1 MQCNAMLER
10 IKRMKRRFQVSATS
24 RYVYKNHATEPVAR
38 LYTLLNGA
46 EIAVHFDKSGL
57 CGRYVNEK
65 PHNYGSDK
73 TVDKLIDGLFCLR
86 NQYPTE
92 LADWLSA
99 LSRMT
104 SGKDNSVYKVILR
117 AESSLS
123 TVIEI

>member
-1 MQCNAMLER
+1 
-10 IKRMKRRFQVSATS
+10 MKRHFQVSATS
-24 RYVYKNHATEPVAR
+24 RYIYKNNATEPVAR
-38 LYTLLNGA
+38 LYTVLNGA

-57 CGRYVNEK
+57 CGRFVNEK
-65 PHNYGSDK
+65 PHVYGTDK
-73 TVDKLIDGLFCLR
+73 TTDKIIDSLFCLR
-86 NQYPTE
+86 NSFPTE

-104 SGKDNSVYKVILR
+104 SGKDNTVYKVILR